1 MLTKGLLAIAL
12 AGLGFFAVS
21 ASGDVPAANGAQ
33 SAQQC
38 PDMGLAA
45 LLRPMQH

>member
-1 MLTKGLLAIAL
+1 MLTKGLLAIVL

-21 ASGDVPAANGAQ
+21 ANGDVPTATGAH

>member
-1 MLTKGLLAIAL
+1 MLTKGLLAIVL

-21 ASGDVPAANGAQ
+21 ANGDVPTATVH